1 MDVKRIIILLLLF
14 LLRSIVF
21 PQDNKS
27 DILFE
32 KPGYHF
38 PYQLAEPIRSWKL
51 PKSLVEI
58 SGLSYID
65 DQRLACV
72 QDENGI
78 IYIFNLK
85 AGEIEREIN
94 FGDNGD
100 YEGIEIIEN
109 DAWVLKSNGML
120 YNVTDYLKKTESKT
134 KKITTALS
142 GRNNAEGLAYD
153 PINKNLFIACK
164 GSPFQDDN
172 KESGYKA
179 IYSFNLET
187 KKLNKKPVLLIN
199 LDTIKYYKKYDP
211 MTRLG
216 NEVMAYLD
224 PSEGDKTFQPSGI
237 AIHPITGDLF
247 ILGSVGRL
255 LLVFSGKGDMLA
267 IIKLQPK
274 IFPKPEGI
282 CFNPDGTLYISN
294 EGAGQKG
301 TILKFAAN
309 F

>member
-1 MDVKRIIILLLLF
+1 MYVKRIIILLVLSLSG
-14 LLRSIVF
+14 SIAF

-27 DILFE
+27 GILFE
-32 KPGYHF
+32 KTGYHF
-38 PYQLAEPIRSWKL
+38 PYQLDEPIRSWKL

-58 SGLSYID
+58 SGLSYINN
-65 DQRLACV
+65 QRLACI

-78 IYIFNLK
+78 IYIFNVK
-85 AGEIEREIN
+85 NGEVEQEIS

-100 YEGIEIIEN
+100 YEGIEVIEN
-109 DAWVLKSNGML
+109 NAWVLKSNGTL
-120 YNVTDYLKKTESKT
+120 YVVTDYLNKTEPET
-134 KKITTALS
+134 KKITTPLS

-153 PINKNLFIACK
+153 PLNKNLIIACK
-164 GSPFQDDN
+164 GYPFLEDK

-179 IYSFNLET
+179 IYSFNLAT
-187 KKLNKKPVLLIN
+187 RKLDKKPLLLID

-211 MTRLG
+211 MSRLG
-216 NEVMAYLD
+216 DEVMAYLD

-237 AIHPITGDLF
+237 AIHPVTGDLF

-267 IIKLQPK
+267 IVKLQQK

-282 CFNPDGTLYISN
+282 CFGRDGTLYISN
-294 EGAGQKG
+294 EGGGLEG
-301 TILKFAAN
+301 TIMEFEAKK
-309 F
+309 